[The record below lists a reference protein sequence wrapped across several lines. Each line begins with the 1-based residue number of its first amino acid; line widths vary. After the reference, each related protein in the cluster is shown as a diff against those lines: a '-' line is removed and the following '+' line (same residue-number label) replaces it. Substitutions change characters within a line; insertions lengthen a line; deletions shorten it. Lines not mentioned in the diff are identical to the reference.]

1 MQHLQINNLTFKYR
15 DTDIFTNLTLSF
27 EPFSWNCIVGN
38 NGSGKTT
45 LLKLIAKKI
54 KPESGNIVGN
64 DLVYYC
70 EQNLDKTPD
79 GFEEF
84 IYTFNSKTFRLK
96 ELLHIQDEWFYRWK
110 TLSYGEK
117 KRVQI
122 AIALYQEID
131 VLLLDEPTNHL
142 DYKSKNIVLGALKS
156 FRGIGILVSHD
167 RELLNTLC
175 TNTVIIK
182 NQNVYSY
189 KSSYDTAI
197 KELNQ
202 YRSFL
207 QKENENINKELKKL
221 QKNIQTQKEKV
232 SLSKSRLSKKSID
245 KSDKDAKE
253 KINLAKLTGKDKN
266 DSKLVSTFSKK
277 YEEQISKRNNI
288 DKEFE
293 KGIKIENNISKKDLF
308 SFYLE
313 EGSLKLSQE
322 KILYYPSLTINST
335 DKIVIVGDN
344 GVGKSSFLKHIISKI
359 DLNNNYLYLPQEIE
373 KNQIKKLYEGI
384 ASFDNDKKGLLY
396 TFVRRLSSN
405 PKNLLENRFASP
417 GEIRKLFIAKALLEN
432 ISLIILDEPTNHMD
446 IDSIEALE
454 KALVVYDKALI
465 VVSHDKTFIKNLNL
479 EVWNVLKTDDK
490 NFFITK

>member
-1 MQHLQINNLTFKYR
+1 
-15 DTDIFTNLTLSF
+15 
-27 EPFSWNCIVGN
+27 
-38 NGSGKTT
+38 
-45 LLKLIAKKI
+45 
-54 KPESGNIVGN
+54 
-64 DLVYYC
+64 
-70 EQNLDKTPD
+70 
-79 GFEEF
+79 
-84 IYTFNSKTFRLK
+84 
-96 ELLHIQDEWFYRWK
+96 
-110 TLSYGEK
+110 
-117 KRVQI
+117 
-122 AIALYQEID
+122 
-131 VLLLDEPTNHL
+131 
-142 DYKSKNIVLGALKS
+142 
-156 FRGIGILVSHD
+156 
-167 RELLNTLC
+167 
-175 TNTVIIK
+175 
-182 NQNVYSY
+182 
-189 KSSYDTAI
+189 
-197 KELNQ
+197 ELNQ

-232 SLSKSRLSKKSID
+232 TLSKSKLSKKSID
-245 KSDKDAKE
+245 KNDKDAKE

-266 DSKLVSTFSKK
+266 DSKLVTTFSKK
-277 YEEQISKRNNI
+277 YEEQISKRNEI

-293 KGIKIENNISKKDLF
+293 KGIKIENNIPKKDLF

-322 KILYYPSLTINST
+322 KTLYYPSLTINST
-335 DKIVIVGDN
+335 DKIAILGDN

-373 KNQIKKLYEGI
+373 KNQIKELYEEI

-396 TFVRRLSSN
+396 TLVRRLSSN
-405 PKNLLENRFASP
+405 PKNLLENIFASP

-454 KALVVYDKALI
+454 KALLVYDKSLI